1 MRDEKKKML
10 RTIRVDEDA
19 LEVMFL
25 YDDQWKIW
33 IGQYPFFKE
42 DPRYTPSGRPW
53 RNAIFTECLHHG
65 GEGNN
70 DCGSCPHFRKQD
82 HKDLIGVCFNEK
94 LRIKEADMA

>member
-1 MRDEKKKML
+1 MSAEKKKML
-10 RTIRVDEDA
+10 RTIRVDEVA

-42 DPRYTPSGRPW
+42 DSRYTPFGRPW